1 MEGEK
6 CKKGLGF
13 GYKNRDYVLLWV
25 KFCIRNI
32 VLGVSRR
39 KNPKIFPCGAFYS
52 CVFKEVFIEVPQFH
66 ETSPSFT
73 THLEKVIRP
82 HHCENFTRAYF
93 LLTNKHQSTWKNYVL
108 RTSPED
114 VLTSSGRPHL
124 VSYVTPREAF
134 AAVCPWDVLRTLF

>member
-1 MEGEK
+1 MKRYDYINLLTSENRHAFEGERVEGEK

-52 CVFKEVFIEVPQFH
+52 CVFKEVFIEVP
-66 ETSPSFT
+66 
-73 THLEKVIRP
+73 
-82 HHCENFTRAYF
+82 
-93 LLTNKHQSTWKNYVL
+93 
-108 RTSPED
+108 
-114 VLTSSGRPHL
+114 
-124 VSYVTPREAF
+124 
-134 AAVCPWDVLRTLF
+134 